1 MPWRLIL
8 FIVIFAV
15 FLFFI
20 GFNLGDEFKCDINFG
35 FTRLP
40 QVPVFFTIFVSFA
53 LGIVCSA
60 PLFLHLRRKRKE
72 MPRKD
77 NDQNDDYRPAASA
90 NPEVNEKIKNDAA
103 SARERFF
110 LKRRVGKK

>member
-8 FIVIFAV
+8 FIIVFAL

-35 FTRLP
+35 FVRLP

-53 LGIVCSA
+53 LGLICA
-60 PLFLHLRRKRKE
+60 TPLALQLRKKRKE

-77 NDQNDDYRPAASA
+77 ENENDDYRSAAPA
-90 NPEVNEKIKNDAA
+90 NPEVNDKIKNDAA
-103 SARERFF
+103 SARKRFF
-110 LKRRVGKK
+110 LNRHGSK

>member
-8 FIVIFAV
+8 FIVVFAL

-35 FTRLP
+35 FARLP

-53 LGIVCSA
+53 LGLVCA
-60 PLFLHLRRKRKE
+60 TPLALFLKRKRKQK
-72 MPRKD
+72 PQKD
-77 NDQNDDYRPAASA
+77 DEEDDDYRPTAPA
-90 NPEVNEKIKNDAA
+90 NPEVTEKIKNDAA
-103 SARERFF
+103 SARKRFF
-110 LKRRVGKK
+110 LNRRGSK